1 MPGSFIRFK
10 QWVNRWIPEKSKVQ
24 FFLVFI
30 GISALFWGL
39 TRLSNNYTTTVVLDM
54 NYDNI
59 PEDVILKKA
68 PTSVVATVEAS
79 GFQLLLYKT
88 FGQEI
93 TVDLES
99 VLFDETTAKVDL
111 LLQRNFLET
120 QLFENGRIT
129 LLNPSTV
136 GLEIQRLETKRVPVS
151 LVSQIEFK
159 KGFNYTAVP
168 TLQPDT
174 VSVIGIPV
182 VLNEIASIRTI
193 PLVKSGLDRN
203 FSETLRL
210 EIPNGVNALS
220 HRMVVV
226 TAKTTKFT
234 EMTYEIPLLIIN
246 KAVGQT
252 IRLFPQSIKITGRV
266 PLALVDSVQASD
278 FSAYIDIS
286 QVERDSETLPVFIEK
301 QSPLMRSMRW
311 SPKQVNF
318 LIRQ

>member
-10 QWVNRWIPEKSKVQ
+10 QWVNRWVPEKNKVQ

-30 GISALFWGL
+30 GISALFWVL
-39 TRLSNNYTTTVVLDM
+39 TRLSNNYTTTVLLDM

-68 PTSVVATVEAS
+68 PTSVVATLEAS

-99 VLFDETTAKVDL
+99 ALFDETTAKLDL

-136 GLEIQRLETKRVPVS
+136 ALEIQRLETKRVPVS

-159 KGFNYTAVP
+159 KGFNYTAVAYA
-168 TLQPDT
+168 TTRYCICYWDT
-174 VSVIGIPV
+174 SSF
-182 VLNEIASIRTI
+182 E
-193 PLVKSGLDRN
+193 
-203 FSETLRL
+203 
-210 EIPNGVNALS
+210 
-220 HRMVVV
+220 
-226 TAKTTKFT
+226 
-234 EMTYEIPLLIIN
+234 
-246 KAVGQT
+246 
-252 IRLFPQSIKITGRV
+252 
-266 PLALVDSVQASD
+266 
-278 FSAYIDIS
+278 
-286 QVERDSETLPVFIEK
+286 
-301 QSPLMRSMRW
+301 
-311 SPKQVNF
+311 
-318 LIRQ
+318 